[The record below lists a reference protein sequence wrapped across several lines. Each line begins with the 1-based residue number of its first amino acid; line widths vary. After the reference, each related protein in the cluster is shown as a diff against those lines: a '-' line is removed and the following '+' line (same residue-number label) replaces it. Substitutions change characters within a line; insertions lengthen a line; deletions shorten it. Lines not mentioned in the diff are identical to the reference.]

1 MTMSPSTQ
9 ETVTRLLRRA
19 SDGEVGAADEL
30 VPHVLREL
38 RVIAEAQFRG
48 ERPNHT
54 LQPTAL
60 VNEAYLRLV
69 GSDDL
74 NWSSRQHFYALA
86 SRIMRN
92 ILVDHARAKRAEKR
106 GGGKQRITIQVGE
119 VVQGDAQAATDQIDL
134 IALDEAMTALGELD
148 ERKARLVELR
158 FFAGLNEQQAADLL
172 GIARSTAAEDWRLAR
187 AWLRKTMRER
197 A

>member
-1 MTMSPSTQ
+1 
-9 ETVTRLLRRA
+9 
-19 SDGEVGAADEL
+19 
-30 VPHVLREL
+30 
-38 RVIAEAQFRG
+38 
-48 ERPNHT
+48 
-54 LQPTAL
+54 
-60 VNEAYLRLV
+60 
-69 GSDDL
+69 
-74 NWSSRQHFYALA
+74 
-86 SRIMRN
+86 
-92 ILVDHARAKRAEKR
+92 LVDHARAKRAEKR

>member
-1 MTMSPSTQ
+1 MTESRSTQ
-9 ETVTRLLRRA
+9 EIVTQLVQRA
-19 SDGEVGAADEL
+19 SEGQAGAADQL
-30 VPHVLREL
+30 LPHVLQEL

-69 GSDDL
+69 GTSDL
-74 NWSSRQHFYALA
+74 EWSSRQHFYALA
-86 SRIMRN
+86 SRVMRN
-92 ILVDHARAKRAEKR
+92 ILVDHARAKQAEKR
-106 GGGKQRITIQVGE
+106 GGGRQRVTIQIGE
-119 VVQGDAQAATDQIDL
+119 PARSRGDQRDL
-134 IALDEAMTALGELD
+134 IALDEAMNALGKLD

-158 FFAGLNEQQAADLL
+158 FFAGLSEQQAADLL
-172 GIARSTAAEDWRLAR
+172 GVARSTAAEDWRLAR
-187 AWLRKTMRER
+187 AWLRRFMRER